1 MKTEESSID
10 ETPWNYAFFKFELFK
25 SINFYYIK
33 VSILI
38 IAINPYLTSNLK
50 FKEKLVYQ

>member
-25 SINFYYIK
+25 SIYFYYIK

-38 IAINPYLTSNLK
+38 IAITPYLTSNLK
-50 FKEKLVYQ
+50 FKER